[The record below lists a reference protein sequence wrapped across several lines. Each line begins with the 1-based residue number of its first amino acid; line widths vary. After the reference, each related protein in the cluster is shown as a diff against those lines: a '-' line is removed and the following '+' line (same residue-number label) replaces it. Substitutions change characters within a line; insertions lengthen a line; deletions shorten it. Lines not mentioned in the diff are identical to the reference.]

1 MGRTSDA
8 REKLLNAALDLIWT
22 SSYGGVSVDD
32 ICERAGV
39 NKGSFYHFFPSKAD
53 LAVAAYEAHW
63 QCARPDLDRIFSPE
77 VHPVDRLQ
85 LCCARLHEAQRQK
98 FQEYGFVVGC
108 PYANAGSELATQD
121 PKIRAKAQE
130 MRDRWLQYLAQ
141 TIRDGVELGVMA
153 VEDPDAAA
161 QQVYSSFLGTLLQA
175 KILNDPTILGQ
186 LEPAVRRLLLYRE
199 PLAAVA

>member
-32 ICERAGV
+32 ICARADV
-39 NKGSFYHFFPSKAD
+39 NKGSFYHFFPSKSD

-63 QCARPDLDRIFSPE
+63 QSAQPGLDQIFSPDTD
-77 VHPVDRLQ
+77 PLDRLHQ
-85 LCCARLHEAQRQK
+85 CCARLYDAQKMK
-98 FQEYGFVVGC
+98 FAEYGFVVGC

-130 MRDRWLQYLAQ
+130 MRDRWMDYLER
-141 TIRDGVELGVMA
+141 TIRDAVALGVA
-153 VEDPDAAA
+153 EVADPRSAA
-161 QQVYSSFLGTLLQA
+161 QQVYSCFLGTLLQA
-175 KILNDPTILGQ
+175 KILNDPDLLLQ
-186 LEPAVRRLLLYRE
+186 LEPAVLRLLR
-199 PLAAVA
+199 ANAATAVAA